1 MKYFLQFSL
10 TIALLV
16 AAQSL
21 YAQDSYRYKGTIG
34 TMKVSMNFTNQWSDY
49 FTSYTGA
56 YSYDKVGV
64 DISLRGCWLGRTES
78 IELVEVAED
87 SVTGFFSLK
96 LDPKESVNLLTGTW
110 TSLDKKRS
118 YPVRLVRQ
126 QQGK

>member
-1 MKYFLQFSL
+1 MKYFLQL
-10 TIALLV
+10 GLMLLLLV
-16 AAQSL
+16 ATQNL
-21 YAQDSYRYKGTIG
+21 QAQDSYNYKGTIG
-34 TMKVSMNFTNQWSDY
+34 TMKVTLSITNRWDNY

-87 SVTGFFSLK
+87 KVTGFFTLK

-126 QQGK
+126 P